1 MPTALKLHITPS
13 CADELRSLAAGA
25 RKCAEHYR
33 EHPEEITRSLVVELY
48 IMIARLCEQLT
59 RPSP

>member
-1 MPTALKLHITPS
+1 MTAALKLHITPS
-13 CADELRSLAAGA
+13 CADELRSLAVGA

-33 EHPEEITRSLVVELY
+33 AHPEEISRSLVVELY

-59 RPSP
+59 RA